1 MVSFS
6 KTNNSQYCLWL
17 AGTLKSSIWLAKST
31 VQSKSIGKANKILW
45 WQNDFY
51 LHMYK
56 QLIAQL
62 NFSAAEL
69 SRLCHESFDLQ
80 FFIVESIKEWNKETK
95 SPKSDADE
103 TKAIVVP
110 FKVPDLKHLP
120 PLNFRS
126 ENLCTNLVKCEWEGR
141 DEATI
146 GKKPSVSFFSFRQKM
161 TVAKKYSCRCT
172 DFSVNQNFR
181 QINNK
186 SMYQNF
192 WRID

>member
-1 MVSFS
+1 MVRFS

-17 AGTLKSSIWLAKST
+17 AGTLKGSILAQST
-31 VQSKSIGKANKILW
+31 VQSESIEKANKILW

-146 GKKPSVSFFSFRQKM
+146 GKKSSVSFYSFRQKLK
-161 TVAKKYSCRCT
+161 VAIFT

-181 QINNK
+181 PYKIYISQFI
-186 SMYQNF
+186 
-192 WRID
+192 

>member
-6 KTNNSQYCLWL
+6 KTNNFQYCLWL
-17 AGTLKSSIWLAKST
+17 AGTLKGSIWLAQST
-31 VQSKSIGKANKILW
+31 VQSESIAKANKILW

-146 GKKPSVSFFSFRQKM
+146 GKKSSVSFSSFRQKM
-161 TVAKKYSCRCT
+161 TIAIYQFFGESKFWAV
-172 DFSVNQNFR
+172 QNFR
-181 QINNK
+181 WIQH
-186 SMYQNF
+186 
-192 WRID
+192 R